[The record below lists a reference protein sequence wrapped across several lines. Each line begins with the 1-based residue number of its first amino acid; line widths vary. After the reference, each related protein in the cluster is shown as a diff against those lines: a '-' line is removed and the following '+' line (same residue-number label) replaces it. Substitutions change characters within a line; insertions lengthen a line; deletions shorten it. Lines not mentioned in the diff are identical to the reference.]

1 VRLLVTANLTP
12 FLHGGADY
20 HMQGLVRALRE
31 HGHQV
36 ELLQL
41 PFTFGPA
48 SDLMQFMRRAAE
60 LDLTRPNG
68 IEIDRL
74 ISLQFPTWG
83 IRHPDHVT
91 WVMHQH
97 RAVYDLFNP
106 ENADDTLLQLKTAIT
121 EFDNTH
127 LGTKRPRFANSR
139 RVAQRMQQF
148 NGLDSKVLYHP
159 PADADRFYCAEPE
172 RYLYVPSR
180 LETLKRQS
188 LVLEAAALMRS
199 SLPIVFSGDG
209 GQREALRVQAETLGL
224 NDRVRFLGHV
234 SETEKRALYAHSL
247 AVVFP
252 AQDEDYG
259 YITLEAML
267 SSKAV
272 VVCSDGGGPLEF
284 INHQS
289 NGWVEPPT
297 AQALAER
304 FDWLDANAAA
314 AAAAGRTARSDYE
327 SASLNWQSVVEQLTA
342 SAA

>member
-1 VRLLVTANLTP
+1 MRLLVTANLTP

-20 HMQGLVRALRE
+20 HMHGLVRALRE

-48 SDLMQFMRRAAE
+48 SDVEQAMRRSAE

-68 IEIDRL
+68 IEVDRL

-97 RAVYDLFNP
+97 RAVYDLFDLVV
-106 ENADDTLLQLKTAIT
+106 ADDSLQQLKTTIT

-127 LGTKRPRFANSR
+127 LGSKRLRFANSR
-139 RVAQRMQQF
+139 RVAQRLKQF
-148 NGLDSKVLYHP
+148 NQLDATVLYHP
-159 PADADRFYCAEPE
+159 PAEAEKFYCETAEH
-172 RYLYVPSR
+172 YLYVPSR

-188 LVLEAAALMRS
+188 LVLEAAALMRA

-209 GQREALRVQAETLGL
+209 GQREILRAQAEKLGL
-224 NDRVRFLGHV
+224 QDRVRFLGHV
-234 SETEKRALYAHSL
+234 TEAEKRALYAHSL

-284 INHQS
+284 IQHQS
-289 NGWVEPPT
+289 NGWVELPNPR
-297 AQALAER
+297 ALAER
-304 FDWLDANAAA
+304 FDWLAANGAAV
-314 AAAAGRTARSDYE
+314 AAAGRAARADIE
-327 SASLNWQSVVEQLTA
+327 AVGLNWHTVVEQLTA
-342 SAA
+342 SAT

>member
-1 VRLLVTANLTP
+1 
-12 FLHGGADY
+12 
-20 HMQGLVRALRE
+20 
-31 HGHQV
+31 
-36 ELLQL
+36 
-41 PFTFGPA
+41 
-48 SDLMQFMRRAAE
+48 
-60 LDLTRPNG
+60 
-68 IEIDRL
+68 
-74 ISLQFPTWG
+74 
-83 IRHPDHVT
+83 
-91 WVMHQH
+91 MH
-97 RAVYDLFNP
+97 
-106 ENADDTLLQLKTAIT
+106 
-121 EFDNTH
+121 
-127 LGTKRPRFANSR
+127 
-139 RVAQRMQQF
+139 
-148 NGLDSKVLYHP
+148 
-159 PADADRFYCAEPE
+159 
-172 RYLYVPSR
+172 
-180 LETLKRQS
+180 
-188 LVLEAAALMRS
+188 S

-209 GQREALRVQAETLGL
+209 GQREALRVQAEKLGL

>member
-1 VRLLVTANLTP
+1 MKILVTANKTP
-12 FLHGGADY
+12 FIQGGAWY
-20 HMQGLVRALRE
+20 HKHGLVTALRE
-31 HGHQV
+31 AGHEV

-41 PFTFGPA
+41 PFAGQPLSEVRLTMRHA
-48 SDLMQFMRRAAE
+48 SAWDM
-60 LDLTRPNG
+60 THPNG
-68 IEIDRL
+68 VHIDKV

-83 IRHPDHVT
+83 IQHPNHVT

-97 RAVYDLFNP
+97 RAVYDLFNKN
-106 ENADDTLLQLKTAIT
+106 EADKDLARLKAEIT

-127 LGTKRPRFANSR
+127 LANKRALYANSE
-139 RVAQRMQQF
+139 RVAQRLKQF
-148 NGLDSKVLYHP
+148 NALESRVLYHP
-159 PADADRFYCAEPE
+159 PANAKLFYFADPE

-199 SLPIVFSGDG
+199 SLPILFSGDG
-209 GQREALRVQAETLGL
+209 GQRDILRAQVEKLELQ
-224 NDRVRFLGHV
+224 DRVRFLGHV
-234 SETEKRALYAHSL
+234 TEAEKRALYAHSL

-284 INHQS
+284 IQHQS
-289 NGWVEPPT
+289 NGWVESPNP
-297 AQALAER
+297 QALAAR
-304 FDWLDANAAA
+304 FDWLDANPSAV
-314 AAAAGRTARSDYE
+314 AAAGRAARADIE
-327 SASLNWQSVVEQLTA
+327 AAGLNWHTVVEQLTA
-342 SAA
+342 STA